1 MEVNR
6 LEIVDLELEDDI
18 LKGVEVIDP
27 YPKGKKSEHGLPE
40 HQWCPKKENST
51 EALETETKV
60 ILFYKILAII
70 LCTFKEVRF
79 GIFQRFLC

>member
-1 MEVNR
+1 MEGNR

-40 HQWCPKKENST
+40 HQWCPKKENSS
-51 EALETETKV
+51 EAIENETKV
-60 ILFYKILAII
+60 KCYFIDNRRNPSSFDVSKGTYTL
-70 LCTFKEVRF
+70 
-79 GIFQRFLC
+79 

>member
-1 MEVNR
+1 MEGNR

-40 HQWCPKKENST
+40 HQWCPKKENSS
-51 EALETETKV
+51 EVENAELPLKV
-60 ILFYKILAII
+60 RKSLFLLKA
-70 LCTFKEVRF
+70 TFTFFRSLTWRF
-79 GIFQRFLC
+79 YQ